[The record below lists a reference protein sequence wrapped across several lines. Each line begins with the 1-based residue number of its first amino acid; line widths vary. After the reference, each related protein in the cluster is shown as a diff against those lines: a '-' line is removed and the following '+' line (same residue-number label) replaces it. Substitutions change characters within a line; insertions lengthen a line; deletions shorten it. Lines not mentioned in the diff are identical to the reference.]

1 MHSGFIFNLRGLGLL
16 RRRDEMCA
24 EDGHTQRMTLHCL
37 QCSTVLGDSL
47 RVTDDVVVSDAMK
60 SGHKGEMASISS
72 SLKCRGC
79 GSAVGSVIHS
89 APSSLAAVRS
99 MFLLQ
104 KKKISCYILNRRS
117 MEGGIS
123 DDVYTQPKL
132 TGNSQM
138 MENFRGFRVGGE
150 KANVP
155 AAAGKRAPMSKS
167 PSSGLKGRGLL
178 MELLLNETFLQ
189 SWVSA
194 ACSGEAILE

>member
-1 MHSGFIFNLRGLGLL
+1 MSIL
-16 RRRDEMCA
+16 
-24 EDGHTQRMTLHCL
+24 CL
-37 QCSTVLGDSL
+37 YS
-47 RVTDDVVVSDAMK
+47 
-60 SGHKGEMASISS
+60 E
-72 SLKCRGC
+72 
-79 GSAVGSVIHS
+79 
-89 APSSLAAVRS
+89 
-99 MFLLQ
+99 
-104 KKKISCYILNRRS
+104 
-117 MEGGIS
+117 EGGIS
-123 DDVYTQPKL
+123 DDVYTQPNL

-167 PSSGLKGRGLL
+167 PSSGLKGLL